1 MVMKPHLYISLM
13 PEALVASHLDP
24 DAYGAYLATGPKH
37 LTRGSAVFFKLSD
50 DYAET
55 KFRDFSI
62 SADLER
68 RDSVRR
74 SAYLSIYRV
83 LEHTPLSAL
92 ESLHLATEDGRVLTL
107 RPAPYQAEA
116 GPRFHLYQEFCPVT
130 PRVVSTL
137 DPLEFAERITDRTQR
152 VSLPALVF
160 AELKLNRLGDDPE
173 ANGIGDLPYPNI
185 EHLRDCLRELRA
197 KSGKSTKTVIRFLQ
211 QDVLYRTLQGG
222 FYVASSNGGFVSFP
236 MPGREELETTFY
248 PWWRSALSSFG
259 G

>member
-1 MVMKPHLYISLM
+1 MKPHLYISLL

-37 LTRGSAVFFKLSD
+37 LTRGSAAFFKLTE
-50 DYAET
+50 DYAAS
-55 KFRDFSI
+55 KFSDFSI
-62 SADLER
+62 GADLER
-68 RDSVRR
+68 RNGPRR

-83 LEHTPLSAL
+83 LEHTPLSAI

-107 RPAPYQAEA
+107 RPAPYKAEP
-116 GPRFHLYQEFCPVT
+116 GPRFHLYQQFCPVT

-137 DPLEFAERITDRTQR
+137 DPLEFGERITDRTQR
-152 VSLPALVF
+152 VSLPALVY
-160 AELKLNRLGDDPE
+160 AELKLDRLGDDPE
-173 ANGIGDLPYPNI
+173 AAGVDNLPYPNL
-185 EHLRDCLRELRA
+185 EHLRDCLRELRTKA
-197 KSGKSTKTVIRFLQ
+197 GKSTKTVIRFLQ

-222 FYVASSNGGFVSFP
+222 FYVVTSSGGFLFFP
-236 MPGREELETTFY
+236 MPGREELETTYY